1 MAMPRSSVCRH
12 AHRLEVTCPPLPS
25 QTMSTAGS
33 TSTAGGGTA
42 DEFRGDRPTVLA
54 LIPARGGSKG
64 LPRKNELPLEG
75 RPLVAWAARAALD
88 AEMVDRVVG
97 STDDE
102 EIAAALR
109 ETGVEIPVLR
119 PDALAVDATPD
130 VPVFLHMLDVLARD
144 GYEPDIVVNVRP
156 TSPLRTAEDVDG
168 AIHALLDTPDA
179 RSVKAVSLVSDHPY
193 KMWTLGSDGLLD
205 PLLPSWRAEHG
216 GDPDVPRQALPRVYR
231 SSGAVDATWV
241 KSLKEAK
248 MFHPGPVVAYVIEAE
263 RDVDIDTIHDFRRA
277 EELIRGGQHG

>member
-1 MAMPRSSVCRH
+1 MGP
-12 AHRLEVTCPPLPS
+12 T
-25 QTMSTAGS
+25 
-33 TSTAGGGTA
+33 
-42 DEFRGDRPTVLA
+42 DRPTVLA
-54 LIPARGGSKG
+54 LIPARGGSTG
-64 LPRKNELPLEG
+64 LPRKNLRELAG

-88 AEMVDRVVG
+88 AELVDRVVG

-109 ETGVEIPVLR
+109 QAGVEVPVLR
-119 PDALAVDATPD
+119 PNALALDATPD
-130 VPVFLHMLDVLARD
+130 VPVFLHMLGVLAEG

-156 TSPLRTAEDVDG
+156 TAPLRTADDLDG
-168 AIHALLDTPDA
+168 AIRALLDTPAA

-205 PLLPSWRAEHG
+205 PLLPAWRAEHG
-216 GDPDVPRQALPRVYR
+216 GDPDVARQSLRRVYR

-241 KSLKEAK
+241 KSLKETA
-248 MFHPGPVVAYVIEAE
+248 MFHPGPVVAYVMDAE
-263 RDVDIDTIHDFRRA
+263 RDVDIDTVDDFRRA